1 MYSSIILIYCL
12 EVVCS
17 FLFNVSCLLLLF
29 LLRGERAGL
38 CFYVC
43 VCVCV
48 CVCLCFGF
56 IFVFCRNV
64 SVEIK

>member
-1 MYSSIILIYCL
+1 MYLSIILIYCL

-29 LLRGERAGL
+29 LLGG

-43 VCVCV
+43 VCVF
-48 CVCLCFGF
+48 LCFGF
-56 IFVFCRNV
+56 ISVFCRNV
-64 SVEIK
+64 SVEIKLPTELHTV